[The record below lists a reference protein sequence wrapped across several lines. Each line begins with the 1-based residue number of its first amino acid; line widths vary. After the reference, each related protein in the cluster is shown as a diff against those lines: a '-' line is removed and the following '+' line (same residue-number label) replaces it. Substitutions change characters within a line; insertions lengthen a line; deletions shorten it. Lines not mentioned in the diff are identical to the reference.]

1 MIKAL
6 IIIGILIAL
15 LDYALLIASS
25 RAEDREAYQRE
36 QKREMCKRAQEI
48 CNHDC
53 DHCAWKWRGWKE

>member
-25 RAEDREAYQRE
+25 RAEDRETYEAYERW
-36 QKREMCKRAQEI
+36 KNGRA
-48 CNHDC
+48 D
-53 DHCAWKWRGWKE
+53 KEK